1 MRLVSRSITITLRGS
16 PCWIA
21 AISID
26 EGNPQDVITFAQKL
40 GLTFDILHDRDGVV
54 QEQYQTTGVPESF
67 LLDRRGILVKRVIGP
82 EVARTLL
89 PAAAPAVATAGE
101 IPADTPGRDSPT
113 MKMLELARVNGEVQQ
128 KSIEKIGELVKTNP
142 AESVAVLR
150 QWINDR
156 N

>member
-1 MRLVSRSITITLRGS
+1 MVLLM
-16 PCWIA
+16 
-21 AISID
+21 
-26 EGNPQDVITFAQKL
+26 
-40 GLTFDILHDRDGVV
+40 VV
-54 QEQYQTTGVPESF
+54 RP
-67 LLDRRGILVKRVIGP
+67 LVKQVIGP
-82 EVARTLL
+82 GVARTLL
-89 PAAAPAVATAGE
+89 PAATPAIAAAGE
-101 IPADTPGRDSPT
+101 VPVDSPGRDSPT